1 MDSSQCPLTQ
11 KFLVGSV
18 PCLINF
24 TFDNEYSWM
33 REKIITYKITVTPP
47 SKDSLLAGRRRRA
60 KSCMKAVDEDLKSA
74 EQRLEAAT
82 QQKASLETDI
92 ESLQKELEEK
102 KRSLQVA
109 TKEETW
115 LKERVELR
123 QDQRKLL
130 TSRLAQGWEDEK
142 EEHEEK

>member
-1 MDSSQCPLTQ
+1 LTQ
-11 KFLVGSV
+11 KFLVGTV

-24 TFDNEYSWM
+24 TFDNEFSWY
-33 REKIITYKITVTPP
+33 REKLVTYKITVTPP
-47 SKDSLLAGRRRRA
+47 SRDSLAAGRRRRA
-60 KSCMKAVDEDLKSA
+60 KACMNAVADDLKSA

-82 QQKASLETDI
+82 QQKAKLATDI
-92 ESLQKELEEK
+92 EKLQKELEEK

-115 LKERVELR
+115 LKDRVQLR

-130 TSRLAQGWEDEK
+130 TDRLTNGWEDEG
-142 EEHEEK
+142 EQRQEN